1 MKKKIM
7 GIMIFLMLAGCSC
20 PVHAMEDETGTEET
34 GTDNA
39 AMSEEDREASMDET
53 MEEYLAE
60 LDFSDVDRMLKEKGA
75 DFDFGELVRGL
86 INGEEIDKG
95 ELVKELLDM
104 VFQDVLAFRSE
115 LIQIVLLCI
124 VFSILYN
131 FTNIFDNPAVTEIS
145 FYMVYMLL
153 LVLLL
158 KSFFAIKNVV
168 LVVLEDMLVFL
179 KLLIPTFSLSMAFSG
194 QAATGSVF
202 YELTFLL
209 IYGIEWLANHLIV
222 PAIQIYVVVEMMNYL
237 TEEEM
242 LSKMTELMKEGIQW
256 FMKLLFTMVIGIN
269 VVQNLLT
276 PVIDSFKSTV
286 ISRTAGMIPGLGTS
300 INAVTEIMV
309 GTGIIIKN
317 GVGVAAIL
325 VLLVLC
331 AGPVVKVWVMTF
343 LYRLVAAVMQPVA
356 DKRMLGCI
364 SGAGEGGRLLGKVM
378 VTTIV
383 MFLVTIAMVTAATT
397 FH

>member
-1 MKKKIM
+1 MKKW
-7 GIMIFLMLAGCSC
+7 MIGLCMMILVGENSIQTY
-20 PVHAMEDETGTEET
+20 AMNEDKEE
-34 GTDNA
+34 A
-39 AMSEEDREASMDET
+39 AVESVSEDDT
-53 MEEYLAE
+53 IEEYLE
-60 LDFSDVDRMLKEKGA
+60 QLDFNEVDSLLAEKGTGIT
-75 DFDFGELVRGL
+75 FQGLVQS
-86 INGEEIDKG
+86 IIDGEEIDKG
-95 ELVKELLDM
+95 EIVKDFLAM
-104 VFQDVLAFRSE
+104 VFEEVLAFRYE
-115 LIQIVLLCI
+115 MLQIILLCV

-131 FTNIFDNPAVTEIS
+131 FTNIFENPAVTEIS

-158 KSFFAIKNVV
+158 KSFFVLKNVV

-179 KLLIPTFSLSMAFSG
+179 KLLVPTFSLSMVFSG
-194 QAATGSVF
+194 QMTIGTAF
-202 YELTFLL
+202 YELTFLA
-209 IYGIEWLANHLIV
+209 IYAIEWLMNTMVV

-242 LSKMTELMKEGIQW
+242 LSKLTELIKEGIEW
-256 FMKLLFTMVIGIN
+256 LLKLVFTIVVGIN

-276 PVIDSFKSTV
+276 PVIDSFKSTL

-309 GTGIIIKN
+309 GSGIVIKN

-325 VLLVLC
+325 ILLVLC
-331 AGPVVKVWVMTF
+331 AGPVIKVWIMTF
-343 LYRLVAAVMQPVA
+343 LYRMIAAVMQPIA

-364 SGAGEGGRLLGKVM
+364 SGAGEGGRLLGKVT
-378 VTTIV
+378 VTTVV

-397 FH
+397 FR

>member
-1 MKKKIM
+1 MKKW
-7 GIMIFLMLAGCSC
+7 MIGLCVMILVGENSIQAY
-20 PVHAMEDETGTEET
+20 AMNEDKEE
-34 GTDNA
+34 A
-39 AMSEEDREASMDET
+39 AEESVSEDDT
-53 MEEYLAE
+53 IEEYLE
-60 LDFSDVDRMLKEKGA
+60 QLDFNEVDSLLAEKGTGIT
-75 DFDFGELVRGL
+75 FQGLVQS
-86 INGEEIDKG
+86 IIDGEEIDKG
-95 ELVKELLDM
+95 EIVKDFLAM
-104 VFQDVLAFRSE
+104 VFEEVLAFRYE
-115 LIQIVLLCI
+115 MLQIILLCV

-131 FTNIFDNPAVTEIS
+131 FTNIFENPAVTEIS

-158 KSFFAIKNVV
+158 KSFFVLKNVV

-179 KLLIPTFSLSMAFSG
+179 KLLVPTFSLSMVFSG
-194 QAATGSVF
+194 QMTIGTAF
-202 YELTFLL
+202 YELTFLV
-209 IYGIEWLANHLIV
+209 IYAIEWLMNTLVV

-242 LSKMTELMKEGIQW
+242 LSKLTELIKEGIEW
-256 FMKLLFTMVIGIN
+256 LLKLVFTIVVGIN

-276 PVIDSFKSTV
+276 PVIDSFKSTL

-309 GTGIIIKN
+309 GSGIVIKN

-325 VLLVLC
+325 ILLVLC
-331 AGPVVKVWVMTF
+331 AGPVIKVWIMTF
-343 LYRLVAAVMQPVA
+343 LYRMIAAVMQPIA

-364 SGAGEGGRLLGKVM
+364 SGAGEGGRLLGKVT
-378 VTTIV
+378 VTTVV

-397 FH
+397 FR

>member
-1 MKKKIM
+1 MKRWVI
-7 GIMIFLMLAGCSC
+7 GAALLLILGGC
-20 PVHAMEDETGTEET
+20 PLQVHAMEGLGQETSTEESSTEDITTEET
-34 GTDNA
+34 ID
-39 AMSEEDREASMDET
+39 D
-53 MEEYLAE
+53 YLEE
-60 LDFSDVDRMLKEKGA
+60 LDFSEVDAMLKEKGSGIE
-75 DFDFGELVRGL
+75 FGELVRQL
-86 INGEEIDKG
+86 IDGEEIDKE
-95 ELVKELLDM
+95 ELVKEILDM
-104 VFQDVLAFRSE
+104 VFQEVLAFRSE

-124 VFSILYN
+124 VFAILYN
-131 FTNIFDNPAVTEIS
+131 FTNIFENPAVTEIS

-158 KSFFAIKNVV
+158 KSFFILKDVV
-168 LVVLEDMLVFL
+168 LVVLDDMLVFL

-194 QAATGSVF
+194 QVAAGSAF

-209 IYGIEWLANHLIV
+209 IYGIEWLMNYLIV
-222 PAIQIYVVVEMMNYL
+222 PGIQIYVVIEMMNYL

-242 LSKMTELMKEGIQW
+242 LSKMTELIKEGIQW
-256 FMKLLFTMVIGIN
+256 LLKLLFTMVIGIN
-269 VVQNLLT
+269 VVQNLLA
-276 PVIDSFKSTV
+276 PVIDNFKSTL

-325 VLLVLC
+325 ILLVLC
-331 AGPVVKVWVMTF
+331 AGPVIKVWVMTF
-343 LYRLVAAVMQPVA
+343 LYRVIAAVMQPIA

-364 SGAGEGGRLLGKVM
+364 SGAGEGGRLLGKVI
-378 VTTIV
+378 VTTVV
-383 MFLVTIAMVTAATT
+383 MFLVTIAMITAATT

>member
-1 MKKKIM
+1 MKRWVI
-7 GIMIFLMLAGCSC
+7 GAALLLILGGYPLQ
-20 PVHAMEDETGTEET
+20 VHAMEGLGQETSTEESSTEDITTEET
-34 GTDNA
+34 ID
-39 AMSEEDREASMDET
+39 D
-53 MEEYLAE
+53 YLEE
-60 LDFSDVDRMLKEKGA
+60 LDFSEVDAMLKEKGSGIE
-75 DFDFGELVRGL
+75 FGELVRQL
-86 INGEEIDKG
+86 IDGEEIDKG
-95 ELVKELLDM
+95 ELVKEILDM
-104 VFQDVLAFRSE
+104 VFQEVLAFRSE

-124 VFSILYN
+124 VFAILYN
-131 FTNIFDNPAVTEIS
+131 FTNIFENPAVTEIS

-158 KSFFAIKNVV
+158 KSFFILKDVV
-168 LVVLEDMLVFL
+168 LVVLDDMLVFL

-194 QAATGSVF
+194 QVAAGSAF

-209 IYGIEWLANHLIV
+209 IYGIEWLMNYLIV
-222 PAIQIYVVVEMMNYL
+222 PGIQIYVVIEMMNYL

-242 LSKMTELMKEGIQW
+242 LSKMTELIKEGIQW
-256 FMKLLFTMVIGIN
+256 LLKLLFTMVIGIN
-269 VVQNLLT
+269 VVQNLLA
-276 PVIDSFKSTV
+276 PVIDNFKSTL

-325 VLLVLC
+325 ILLVLC
-331 AGPVVKVWVMTF
+331 AGPVIKVWVMTF
-343 LYRLVAAVMQPVA
+343 LYRVIAAVMQPIA

-364 SGAGEGGRLLGKVM
+364 SGAGEGGRLLGKVI
-378 VTTIV
+378 VTTVV
-383 MFLVTIAMVTAATT
+383 MFLVTIAMITAATT

>member
-1 MKKKIM
+1 MKRW
-7 GIMIFLMLAGCSC
+7 MLGLGLVVLLGGNSIQAY
-20 PVHAMEDETGTEET
+20 AMEEDQEEALTESV
-34 GTDNA
+34 
-39 AMSEEDREASMDET
+39 SEEDT
-53 MEEYLAE
+53 IEEYLE
-60 LDFSDVDRMLKEKGA
+60 QLDFDEVDSMLAEEGTGIT
-75 DFDFGELVRGL
+75 FEGLVQSI

-95 ELVKELLDM
+95 ELLKKFLTVIFEE
-104 VFQDVLAFRSE
+104 VLAFRYD
-115 LIQIVLLCI
+115 LLQMILLCV

-131 FTNIFDNPAVTEIS
+131 FTNIFENPAVTEIS

-158 KSFFAIKNVV
+158 KSFFVLKDVV

-179 KLLIPTFSLSMAFSG
+179 KLLVPTFSLSMVFSG
-194 QAATGSVF
+194 QMTIGTAF
-202 YELTFLL
+202 YELTFFV
-209 IYGIEWLANHLIV
+209 IYAIEWLMNNLVV
-222 PAIQIYVVVEMMNYL
+222 PAIQIYVIVEMMNYL

-242 LSKMTELMKEGIQW
+242 LSKLTELIKEGIEW
-256 FMKLLFTMVIGIN
+256 LLKLVFTMVVGIN

-276 PVIDSFKSTV
+276 PVIDSFKSNL

-309 GTGIIIKN
+309 GSGIVIKN

-325 VLLVLC
+325 ILLILC
-331 AGPVVKVWVMTF
+331 AGPVIKVWVMTF
-343 LYRLVAAVMQPVA
+343 LYRMVAAVMQPIA

-364 SGAGEGGRLLGKVM
+364 SGAGEGGRLLGRVT
-378 VTTIV
+378 VTTVV

-397 FH
+397 FR

>member
-1 MKKKIM
+1 MKRWVI
-7 GIMIFLMLAGCSC
+7 GTALLLILVGSPLQ
-20 PVHAMEDETGTEET
+20 VHAMEGLGQETSTEEASNEDISTEET
-34 GTDNA
+34 I
-39 AMSEEDREASMDET
+39 ED
-53 MEEYLAE
+53 YLEE
-60 LDFSDVDRMLKEKGA
+60 LDFSGVDALLKEKGSGIE
-75 DFDFGELVRGL
+75 FGELVRQL
-86 INGEEIDKG
+86 IDGEEIDKG
-95 ELVKELLDM
+95 ELVKEILDV
-104 VFQDVLAFRSE
+104 VFQEVLAFRSE
-115 LIQIVLLCI
+115 LIQIVLLCM
-124 VFSILYN
+124 VFAILYN
-131 FTNIFDNPAVTEIS
+131 FTNIFENPAVTEIS

-158 KSFFAIKNVV
+158 KSFFILKDVV
-168 LVVLEDMLVFL
+168 LVVLDDVLVFL

-194 QAATGSVF
+194 QIAAGSAF

-209 IYGIEWLANHLIV
+209 IYGIEWLMNYLIV

-242 LSKMTELMKEGIQW
+242 LSKMTELIKEGIQW
-256 FMKLLFTMVIGIN
+256 LLKLLFTMVIGIN
-269 VVQNLLT
+269 VVQNLLA
-276 PVIDSFKSTV
+276 PVIDNFKSTL

-317 GVGVAAIL
+317 GVGAAAIL
-325 VLLVLC
+325 VLLILC
-331 AGPVVKVWVMTF
+331 AGPVIKVWVMTF
-343 LYRLVAAVMQPVA
+343 LYRVIAAVMQPIA

-364 SGAGEGGRLLGKVM
+364 SGAGEGGRLLGKVI
-378 VTTIV
+378 VTTVV

>member
-1 MKKKIM
+1 MKKWAI
-7 GIMIFLMLAGCSC
+7 GAAVIFLFAAGSM
-20 PVHAMEDETGTEET
+20 PVHAMEAAEDDTLTGNAQEEV
-34 GTDNA
+34 G
-39 AMSEEDREASMDET
+39 EEGNIEDY
-53 MEEYLAE
+53 MEE
-60 LDFSDVDRMLKEKGA
+60 LDFSEIDGMLREKGSGI
-75 DFDFGELVRGL
+75 DFGELVQKL

-95 ELVKELLDM
+95 ELVGELLDM
-104 VFQDVLAFRSE
+104 VFQEVAAFRSD
-115 LIQIVLLCI
+115 LLQIVLLCI

-131 FTNIFDNPAVTEIS
+131 FTNIFKNPAVTEIS

-158 KSFFAIKNVV
+158 KSFFILKNVV
-168 LVVLEDMLVFL
+168 ALVLDDVLVFL

-194 QAATGSVF
+194 QVTAGSAF
-202 YELTFLL
+202 YELTFFL
-209 IYGIEWLANHLIV
+209 IYGIEWLINYLIL
-222 PAIQIYVVVEMMNYL
+222 PAIQIYVVVEMMNYF

-242 LSKMTELMKEGIQW
+242 LSKMTELIKEGIQW
-256 FMKLLFTMVIGIN
+256 LMKLLFTMVIGIN
-269 VVQNLLT
+269 VVQNLLA
-276 PVIDSFKSTV
+276 PVIDSFKSTL

-331 AGPVVKVWVMTF
+331 AGPVIKVWVMTF
-343 LYRLVAAVMQPVA
+343 MYRVIAAVMQPIG

-364 SGAGEGGRLLGKVM
+364 NGAGEGGRLLSKVV
-378 VTTIV
+378 VTTVV

-397 FH
+397 VH

>member
-1 MKKKIM
+1 MKRW
-7 GIMIFLMLAGCSC
+7 MLGLGLVVLLGGNSIQAY
-20 PVHAMEDETGTEET
+20 AM
-34 GTDNA
+34 
-39 AMSEEDREASMDET
+39 EEDREEAFTESVSEEDT
-53 MEEYLAE
+53 IEEYLE
-60 LDFSDVDRMLKEKGA
+60 QLDFDEVDSMLAEKGTGIT
-75 DFDFGELVRGL
+75 FEGLVQSI

-95 ELVKELLDM
+95 ELLKKFLTVIFEE
-104 VFQDVLAFRSE
+104 VLAFRYD
-115 LIQIVLLCI
+115 LLQMILLCV

-131 FTNIFDNPAVTEIS
+131 FTNIFENPAVTEIS

-158 KSFFAIKNVV
+158 KSFFVLKDVV

-179 KLLIPTFSLSMAFSG
+179 KLLVPTFSLSMVFSG
-194 QAATGSVF
+194 QMTIGTAF
-202 YELTFLL
+202 YELTFFV
-209 IYGIEWLANHLIV
+209 IYAIEWLMNNLVV
-222 PAIQIYVVVEMMNYL
+222 PAIQIYVIVEMMNYL

-242 LSKMTELMKEGIQW
+242 LSKLTELIKEGIEW
-256 FMKLLFTMVIGIN
+256 LLKLVFTMVVGIN

-276 PVIDSFKSTV
+276 PVIDSFKSNL

-309 GTGIIIKN
+309 GSGIVIKN

-325 VLLVLC
+325 ILLILC
-331 AGPVVKVWVMTF
+331 AGPVIKVWVMTF
-343 LYRLVAAVMQPVA
+343 LYRMVAAVMQPIA

-364 SGAGEGGRLLGKVM
+364 SGAGEGGRLLGRVT
-378 VTTIV
+378 VTTVV

-397 FH
+397 FR

>member
-1 MKKKIM
+1 MKRWVI
-7 GIMIFLMLAGCSC
+7 GTALLLILGVC
-20 PVHAMEDETGTEET
+20 PLQVHAMDTMEQETSTEEIST
-34 GTDNA
+34 
-39 AMSEEDREASMDET
+39 EDISMKET
-53 MEEYLAE
+53 IDDYLEE
-60 LDFSDVDRMLKEKGA
+60 LDFSEVDAMLKEKGSGIE
-75 DFDFGELVRGL
+75 FGELVRQL

-95 ELVKELLDM
+95 ELVKKILDV
-104 VFQDVLAFRSE
+104 VFQEVLAFRFE
-115 LIQIVLLCI
+115 LIQIILLCI
-124 VFSILYN
+124 VFAILYN
-131 FTNIFDNPAVTEIS
+131 FTNIFENPAVTEIS

-158 KSFFAIKNVV
+158 KSFFILKDIV
-168 LVVLEDMLVFL
+168 LVVLDDMLVFL

-194 QAATGSVF
+194 QVAVGSVF

-209 IYGIEWLANHLIV
+209 IYGIEWLMNYLIV

-242 LSKMTELMKEGIQW
+242 LSKMTELIKEGIQW
-256 FMKLLFTMVIGIN
+256 LLKLLFTMVIGIN
-269 VVQNLLT
+269 VVQNLLA
-276 PVIDSFKSTV
+276 PVIDNFKSTL

-331 AGPVVKVWVMTF
+331 AGPVLKVWVMTF
-343 LYRLVAAVMQPVA
+343 LYRVIAAVMQPIA
-356 DKRMLGCI
+356 DRRMLGCI
-364 SGAGEGGRLLGKVM
+364 SGAGEGGRLLGKVI
-378 VTTIV
+378 VTTVV

>member
-1 MKKKIM
+1 MKKWII
-7 GIMIFLMLAGCSC
+7 GLS
-20 PVHAMEDETGTEET
+20 AMVLLG
-34 GTDNA
+34 GSSIQA
-39 AMSEEDREASMDET
+39 YAMSEDEEKSAIESVSEDDT
-53 MEEYLAE
+53 IEEYLE
-60 LDFSDVDRMLKEKGA
+60 QLDFNEVDSLLAEKGTGIT
-75 DFDFGELVRGL
+75 FQGLVQS
-86 INGEEIDKG
+86 IIDGEEIDKG
-95 ELVKELLDM
+95 EIVKNFLTVVFKEVLTFRYDLL
-104 VFQDVLAFRSE
+104 
-115 LIQIVLLCI
+115 QIILLCV

-131 FTNIFDNPAVTEIS
+131 FTNIFENPAVTEIS

-158 KSFFAIKNVV
+158 KSFFVLKNVV

-179 KLLIPTFSLSMAFSG
+179 KLLVPTFSLSMVFSG
-194 QAATGSVF
+194 QMTIGTAF
-202 YELTFLL
+202 YELTFLV
-209 IYGIEWLANHLIV
+209 IYAIEWLMNILVV

-242 LSKMTELMKEGIQW
+242 LSKLTELIKEGIEW
-256 FMKLLFTMVIGIN
+256 LLKLVFTMVVGIN

-276 PVIDSFKSTV
+276 PVIDSFKSTL

-309 GTGIIIKN
+309 GSGIVIKN

-325 VLLVLC
+325 ILLVLC
-331 AGPVVKVWVMTF
+331 AGPVIKVWVMTF
-343 LYRLVAAVMQPVA
+343 LYRMIAAVMQPIA

-364 SGAGEGGRLLGKVM
+364 SGAGEGGRLLGKVT
-378 VTTIV
+378 VTTVV

-397 FH
+397 FR

>member
-1 MKKKIM
+1 MKKWII
-7 GIMIFLMLAGCSC
+7 GLS
-20 PVHAMEDETGTEET
+20 AMVLLG
-34 GTDNA
+34 GSSIQA
-39 AMSEEDREASMDET
+39 YAMSEDEEKSAIESVSEDDT
-53 MEEYLAE
+53 IEEYLE
-60 LDFSDVDRMLKEKGA
+60 QLDFNEVDSLLAEKGTGIT
-75 DFDFGELVRGL
+75 FQGLVQS
-86 INGEEIDKG
+86 IIDGEEIDKG
-95 ELVKELLDM
+95 EIVKNFLTVVFEEVLTFRYDLL
-104 VFQDVLAFRSE
+104 
-115 LIQIVLLCI
+115 QIILLCV

-131 FTNIFDNPAVTEIS
+131 FTNIFENPAVTEIS

-158 KSFFAIKNVV
+158 KSFFVLKNVV

-179 KLLIPTFSLSMAFSG
+179 KLLVPTFSLSMVFSG
-194 QAATGSVF
+194 QMTIGTAF
-202 YELTFLL
+202 YELTFWV
-209 IYGIEWLANHLIV
+209 IYAIEWLMNILVV

-242 LSKMTELMKEGIQW
+242 LSKLTELIKEGIEW
-256 FMKLLFTMVIGIN
+256 LLKLVFTIVVGIN

-276 PVIDSFKSTV
+276 PVIDSFKSTL

-309 GTGIIIKN
+309 GSGIVIKN
-317 GVGVAAIL
+317 GVGVAAII

-331 AGPVVKVWVMTF
+331 AGPVIKVWVMTF
-343 LYRLVAAVMQPVA
+343 LYRMIAAVMQPIA

-364 SGAGEGGRLLGKVM
+364 SGAGEGGRLLGKVT
-378 VTTIV
+378 VTTVV

-397 FH
+397 FR

>member
-1 MKKKIM
+1 MKKWII
-7 GIMIFLMLAGCSC
+7 GLS
-20 PVHAMEDETGTEET
+20 AMVLLG
-34 GTDNA
+34 GSSIQA
-39 AMSEEDREASMDET
+39 YAMSEDEEKSAIESVSEDDT
-53 MEEYLAE
+53 IEEYLE
-60 LDFSDVDRMLKEKGA
+60 QLDFNEVDSLLAKKGTGIT
-75 DFDFGELVRGL
+75 FQGLVQSIIDGK
-86 INGEEIDKG
+86 EIDKG
-95 ELVKELLDM
+95 EIVKNFLTVVFEEVLTFRYDLL
-104 VFQDVLAFRSE
+104 
-115 LIQIVLLCI
+115 QIILLCV

-131 FTNIFDNPAVTEIS
+131 FTNIFENPAVTEIS

-158 KSFFAIKNVV
+158 KSFFVLKNVV

-179 KLLIPTFSLSMAFSG
+179 KLLVPTFSLSMVFSG
-194 QAATGSVF
+194 QMTIGTAF
-202 YELTFLL
+202 YELTFLV
-209 IYGIEWLANHLIV
+209 IYAIEWLMNILVV

-242 LSKMTELMKEGIQW
+242 LSKLTELIKEGIEW
-256 FMKLLFTMVIGIN
+256 LLKLVFTIVVGIN

-276 PVIDSFKSTV
+276 PVIDSFKSTL

-309 GTGIIIKN
+309 GSGIVIKN
-317 GVGVAAIL
+317 GVGVAAII

-331 AGPVVKVWVMTF
+331 AGPVIKVWVMTF
-343 LYRLVAAVMQPVA
+343 LYRMIAAVMQPIA

-364 SGAGEGGRLLGKVM
+364 SGAGEGGRLLGKVT
-378 VTTIV
+378 VTTVV

-397 FH
+397 FR

>member
-1 MKKKIM
+1 MKRWVI
-7 GIMIFLMLAGCSC
+7 GTALLLILGGC
-20 PVHAMEDETGTEET
+20 PLQVHAMEELGQETSTEET
-34 GTDNA
+34 ST
-39 AMSEEDREASMDET
+39 EETSTKDISAEET
-53 MEEYLAE
+53 IDDYLEE
-60 LDFSDVDRMLKEKGA
+60 LDFSEVDAMLKEKGSGIE
-75 DFDFGELVRGL
+75 FGELVRQL
-86 INGEEIDKG
+86 IDGEEIDKG
-95 ELVKELLDM
+95 ELVKQILDM
-104 VFQDVLAFRSE
+104 VFQEVLAFRSE

-124 VFSILYN
+124 VFAILYN
-131 FTNIFDNPAVTEIS
+131 FTNIFENPAVTEIS

-158 KSFFAIKNVV
+158 KSFFILKDVV
-168 LVVLEDMLVFL
+168 LVVLDDMLVFL

-194 QAATGSVF
+194 QVAVGSAF

-209 IYGIEWLANHLIV
+209 IYGIEWLMNYLIV
-222 PAIQIYVVVEMMNYL
+222 PGIQIYVVIEMMNYL

-242 LSKMTELMKEGIQW
+242 LSKMTELIKEGIQW
-256 FMKLLFTMVIGIN
+256 LLKLLFTMVIGIN
-269 VVQNLLT
+269 VVQNLLA
-276 PVIDSFKSTV
+276 PVIDNFKSTL

-325 VLLVLC
+325 VLLMLC
-331 AGPVVKVWVMTF
+331 AGPVIKVWIMTF
-343 LYRLVAAVMQPVA
+343 LYRVIAAVMQPIA

-364 SGAGEGGRLLGKVM
+364 SGAGEGGRLLGKVI
-378 VTTIV
+378 VTTVV

>member
-1 MKKKIM
+1 MKRWVI
-7 GIMIFLMLAGCSC
+7 GAALLLILGGC
-20 PVHAMEDETGTEET
+20 PLQVHAMEGLGQETSTEESSTEDITTEET
-34 GTDNA
+34 ID
-39 AMSEEDREASMDET
+39 D
-53 MEEYLAE
+53 YLEE
-60 LDFSDVDRMLKEKGA
+60 LDFSEVDAMLKEKGSGIE
-75 DFDFGELVRGL
+75 FGELVRQL
-86 INGEEIDKG
+86 IDGEEIDKG
-95 ELVKELLDM
+95 ELVKEILDM
-104 VFQDVLAFRSE
+104 VFQEVLAFRSE

-124 VFSILYN
+124 VFAILYN
-131 FTNIFDNPAVTEIS
+131 FTNIFENPAVTEIS

-158 KSFFAIKNVV
+158 KSFFILKDVV
-168 LVVLEDMLVFL
+168 LVVLDDMLVFL

-194 QAATGSVF
+194 QVAAGSAF

-209 IYGIEWLANHLIV
+209 IYGIEWLMNYLIV
-222 PAIQIYVVVEMMNYL
+222 PGIQIYVVIEMMNYL

-242 LSKMTELMKEGIQW
+242 LSKMTELIKEGIQW
-256 FMKLLFTMVIGIN
+256 LLKLLFTMVIGIN
-269 VVQNLLT
+269 VVQNLLA
-276 PVIDSFKSTV
+276 PVIDNFKSTL

-325 VLLVLC
+325 ILLVLC
-331 AGPVVKVWVMTF
+331 AGPVIKVWVMTF
-343 LYRLVAAVMQPVA
+343 LYRVIAAVMQPIA

-364 SGAGEGGRLLGKVM
+364 SGAGEGGRLLGKVI
-378 VTTIV
+378 VTTVV
-383 MFLVTIAMVTAATT
+383 MFLVTIAMITAATT

>member
-1 MKKKIM
+1 
-7 GIMIFLMLAGCSC
+7 MLGLGLVVLLGGNSIQAY
-20 PVHAMEDETGTEET
+20 AM
-34 GTDNA
+34 
-39 AMSEEDREASMDET
+39 EEDREEAFTESVSEEDT
-53 MEEYLAE
+53 IEEYLE
-60 LDFSDVDRMLKEKGA
+60 QLDFDEVDSMLAEKGTGIT
-75 DFDFGELVRGL
+75 FEGLVQSI

-95 ELVKELLDM
+95 ELLKKFLTVIFEE
-104 VFQDVLAFRSE
+104 VLAFRYD
-115 LIQIVLLCI
+115 LLQMILLCV

-131 FTNIFDNPAVTEIS
+131 FTNIFENPAVTEIS

-158 KSFFAIKNVV
+158 KSFFVLKDVV

-179 KLLIPTFSLSMAFSG
+179 KLLVPTFSLSMVFSG
-194 QAATGSVF
+194 QMTIGTAF
-202 YELTFLL
+202 YELTFFV
-209 IYGIEWLANHLIV
+209 IYAIEWLMNNLVV
-222 PAIQIYVVVEMMNYL
+222 PAIQIYVIVEMMNYL

-242 LSKMTELMKEGIQW
+242 LSKLTELIKEGIEW
-256 FMKLLFTMVIGIN
+256 LLKLVFTMVVGIN

-276 PVIDSFKSTV
+276 PVIDSFKSNL

-309 GTGIIIKN
+309 GSGIVIKN

-325 VLLVLC
+325 ILLILC
-331 AGPVVKVWVMTF
+331 AGPVIKVWVMTF
-343 LYRLVAAVMQPVA
+343 LYRMVAAVMQPIA

-364 SGAGEGGRLLGKVM
+364 SGAGEGGRLLGRVT
-378 VTTIV
+378 VTTVV

-397 FH
+397 FR